1 MNEKRELYV
10 SLFVVLKADRWCG
23 IEQIVWYEK

>member
-1 MNEKRELYV
+1 M

-23 IEQIVWYEK
+23 IEQIVWYEKWDGQEIA